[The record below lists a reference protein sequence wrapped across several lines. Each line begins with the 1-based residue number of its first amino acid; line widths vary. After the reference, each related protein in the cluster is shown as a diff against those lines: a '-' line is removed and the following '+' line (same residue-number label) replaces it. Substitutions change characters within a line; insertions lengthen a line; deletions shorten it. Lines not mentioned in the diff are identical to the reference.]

1 MASESVTVLKWNE
14 KGVFKYFKFTP
25 AVLEE
30 FTISDN
36 LTHLESK
43 GQQEAT
49 GIQAQRP
56 PSGLWTFVEG
66 GSPAHVKGCG
76 TRFPGGL
83 RAGQDSFSGTSQ

>member
-36 LTHLESK
+36 LTHLERK
-43 GQQEAT
+43 EKKKQRQQQECARFAT
-49 GIQAQRP
+49 G
-56 PSGLWTFVEG
+56 SL
-66 GSPAHVKGCG
+66 
-76 TRFPGGL
+76 
-83 RAGQDSFSGTSQ
+83 D